1 MTRKQKRLTLVL
13 AGMASLGV
21 AAALVLTAFNDNL
34 VFFYSPSD
42 IAQKQP
48 PTGRML
54 RIGGL
59 VEENSVAK
67 LDGGT
72 RIEFKVTDGAHDMPV
87 SYTGVPPTL
96 FREGQGVVAEGKLD
110 AAGMFQAATILAK
123 HDERYMPPEVV
134 EALKKSGQW
143 REDPAA
149 SAAAAPALGPA
160 TPALAAR
167 P

>member
-1 MTRKQKRLTLVL
+1 MTRKRKRLTLVL

-21 AAALVLTAFNDNL
+21 AAALVLSSFSDNL

-42 IAQKQP
+42 IAQKP
-48 PTGRML
+48 PAADRML

-59 VEENSVAK
+59 VEENSVTK
-67 LDGGT
+67 FDGGA

-87 SYTGVPPTL
+87 SYTGVPPSL
-96 FREGQGVVAEGKLD
+96 FREGQGVVAEGRLD

-134 EALKKSGQW
+134 AALKRAGQW

-149 SAAAAPALGPA
+149 SASAAPALV
-160 TPALAAR
+160 AR